1 MSGDVKFVEV
11 EMKSVPRVTSSLE
24 QLPRGCRQQG
34 QRLQRAQQAGE
45 VKHPSR
51 HRLHRSRCPSS
62 TKRRWWLPT
71 RTSARTTRSCFQR
84 VRNKSSNDL
93 PELCTQAGNTSREYS
108 FEILISSPPFI
119 CSILLPSVLLRI
131 KMNKMTTTTTTT
143 TTTMM
148 IEEAVKKIVSV
159 DFAINW
165 FKIRVP
171 SL

>member
-1 MSGDVKFVEV
+1 MSGDDVKLLEV

-34 QRLQRAQQAGE
+34 RRLQRAQQVGE

-62 TKRRWWLPT
+62 TKRPWWLPT

-84 VRNKSSNDL
+84 VRNKSSNESCQL
-93 PELCTQAGNTSREYS
+93 AWALHTSWKYKPWIHPRN
-108 FEILISSPPFI
+108 ISSLPFLF
-119 CSILLPSVLLRI
+119 SNLLPLVLMRI
-131 KMNKMTTTTTTT
+131 KMNKMTT

-148 IEEAVKKIVSV
+148 IEEAVKKIISV